1 MIQAS
6 IYISVFL
13 RYLLSNMF
21 NFDDSIDMLKL
32 LQSCV
37 IFKQRNNHEVSL
49 MKIFGWNFSQLRIQK
64 YPCNSTHS
72 YNKQV

>member
-1 MIQAS
+1 MKYRDNDMIQAS

-21 NFDDSIDMLKL
+21 NFDNSIDVLKL

-37 IFKQRNNHEVSL
+37 IFKQGNNHEVSFDENFWIEFFTTPNS
-49 MKIFGWNFSQLRIQK
+49 KISL
-64 YPCNSTHS
+64 
-72 YNKQV
+72 